1 MWIMSYL
8 NIKIKE
14 DFRTLKKGSEYKFD
28 FTDKNYILMVGQN
41 GCGKSSLI
49 NTIRDLKCDN
59 VNEYRSGCE
68 AKLGYDTIQGLKDKV
83 EIETDFKKIFFISSE
98 FDDPNA
104 LNNCASAETMILYGG
119 FGTKSLS
126 NGKRAQTILSKWIID
141 NKDNW
146 DDNTLLIFDE
156 IEKGFDMRM
165 QTGIINMFNN
175 FAKTFGVKCLAI
187 THYLLPMLLSDKVFW
202 FTLGVE
208 INTSDYL
215 YLTTGYKFEKPIKDE
230 TT

>member
-1 MWIMSYL
+1 MSYL

-28 FTDKNYILMVGQN
+28 FTDKNYILMVGPN

-49 NTIRDLKCDN
+49 NTIRDWKCDN
-59 VNEYRSGCE
+59 ASEYRFGYD
-68 AKLGYDTIQGLKDKV
+68 AKLGYVHIQGLKDKV
-83 EIETDFKKIFFISSE
+83 EIETDFEKFFFVSSE
-98 FDDPNA
+98 FDDPQS
-104 LNNCASAETMILYGG
+104 LNNGASAGSFVLYGG
-119 FGTKSLS
+119 FSTKSLS
-126 NGKRAQTILSKWIID
+126 NGQRLQNVLGNWIV
-141 NKDNW
+141 NNRDNW
-146 DDNTLLIFDE
+146 NDKTLLIFDE

-165 QTGIINMFNN
+165 QTGIIDMFNN

-208 INTSDYL
+208 TNVSDYL